1 MILNQ
6 ISAGSGPGDGLAA
19 TYDPPSTFGQAN
31 ITSIAIPAGVTILS
45 ADAFRDWSALAS
57 ATMPDGLLTIGNYAF
72 QSTALTS
79 ATIPDTVTTI
89 GTNAFGF
96 CFGLTSVTIPAT
108 VTSISANAFY
118 SCDNLATAVFEDGA
132 TVIGGFN
139 ECPGLT
145 SVTIPSTATSVVG
158 SAFFGCSSLASITLP
173 AAMSTIGTYAF
184 RNCTSLME
192 ITCHATTPPTAG
204 YGFLLNVPAT
214 CSIKVPAASVAA
226 YQAASYWSDR
236 SAYISAI

>member
-57 ATMPDGLLTIGNYAF
+57 ATMPDGLLTIGSYAF

-89 GTNAFGF
+89 GTNAFGH
-96 CFGLTSVTIPAT
+96 CFGLTSVTIPAS
-108 VTSISANAFY
+108 VTSLASNAFY
-118 SCDNLATAVFEDGA
+118 SCDNIATAVFEDGA

-145 SVTIPSTATSVVG
+145 SVTIPSTATAIASN
-158 SAFFGCSSLASITLP
+158 AFRNCTSLASITIP
-173 AAMSTIGTYAF
+173 SGVTSIDSYAF
-184 RNCTSLME
+184 RDCTSLME
-192 ITCHATTPPTAG
+192 ITCHATTPPTAA
-204 YGFLLNVPAT
+204 YGFLMNVPAT
-214 CSIKVPAASVAA
+214 CAIKVPAASVAA